1 MCWKRVRHNQ
11 IKPTENVTGSVQW
24 KQIDPTDKCNWW
36 TEDPTLQIHLKNA
49 VADSVRGLRDRRE
62 YRTERAAPGHKLRDE
77 RQSEIK
83 ARYEIPKKEEEIKRG
98 ENRNERKR
106 TLKGG
111 GGRSEQWTR
120 YQERRPMEVDMINE
134 KRNDSE
140 IVEYKKSNL

>member
-77 RQSEIK
+77 RQSEMK
-83 ARYEIPKKEEEIKRG
+83 ARYEIPKKRG
-98 ENRNERKR
+98 GNQAGRKQERTKANAE
-106 TLKGG
+106 G

-120 YQERRPMEVDMINE
+120 YQELRPIEVDRINE